1 MEEQQQLLGASILLI
16 KGMLFYFHMKKC
28 KTENPNISLIM
39 LDSNLYFLEKNSVIP
54 KSQIPSTPGPDY
66 DL

>member
-28 KTENPNISLIM
+28 KEQAIFEI
-39 LDSNLYFLEKNSVIP
+39 FL
-54 KSQIPSTPGPDY
+54 
-66 DL
+66 